1 MKPTT
6 SWMVRVLL
14 SCILISPSIVLAAD
28 DAVIQSI
35 QTNVTTANGKADQNA
50 SDIANL
56 KGGLPELQR
65 QINDLQTRINDLQN
79 QINNIELIPGPVGPE
94 GPRGIDAPD
103 RSADI
108 CALYITMQ
116 PLGGPAPPSYCSE
129 SGGGILNGFGNIIGT
144 ANNITAAVIDSAS
157 PSIFRNI
164 IDFGTNPYDPTD
176 LAQLSP
182 GAQQIVAEDSS
193 GGSGILAEAFAFDI
207 LFRTDNATLLKS
219 SSEIYYIDP
228 AGKKTD
234 LIVEIDSRKAGVSVT
249 RAVPI
254 PASEPYTYQQ
264 AQDLLTKKLND
275 ILSSTAN
282 VEPVDLWDKQ
292 ILYVLADS
300 TSTAD
305 MIEAAW
311 DIIDPAIK
319 ADTIM
324 VLTVTEGDDVFL
336 YQ

>member
-50 SDIANL
+50 SDIAN
-56 KGGLPELQR
+56 R
-65 QINDLQTRINDLQN
+65 
-79 QINNIELIPGPVGPE
+79 PE

-108 CALYITMQ
+108 CALYIAMQ

-300 TSTAD
+300 T
-305 MIEAAW
+305 
-311 DIIDPAIK
+311 
-319 ADTIM
+319 
-324 VLTVTEGDDVFL
+324 
-336 YQ
+336 